1 MVHTHA
7 VLHLIS
13 INQKPGTKIAV
24 KLFIAHG
31 IKPPLWSEETL
42 IISYCKW
49 IILWMQFTRDNT
61 SL

>member
-31 IKPPLWSEETL
+31 IKPPL
-42 IISYCKW
+42 
-49 IILWMQFTRDNT
+49 
-61 SL
+61 